1 MNRTVFGI
9 KMAECLQ
16 EEINL
21 HIKMIAK
28 TYETEF
34 EVPCT
39 SVVRGCLK
47 CRNLEVRR

>member
-1 MNRTVFGI
+1 
-9 KMAECLQ
+9 MAECLEQ
-16 EEINL
+16 EINL

-39 SVVRGCLK
+39 SGARVSLK
-47 CRNLEVRR
+47 CRNLDVRR